1 MNAAKFFEA
10 MNEVHDDYYQEA
22 SKHLEKNHRWTK
34 WAAMAACLL
43 FVLTMSAP
51 VWAAAAFD
59 PTYNLLYRVAPAIA
73 QKLRP
78 VRMSCNDKGIKFEVI
93 SAYVEGSE
101 AKIFVSVQDFE
112 EDRIDETIDLF
123 DSYSINTPFDCNSS
137 CEAIGYD
144 AKTKTAT
151 FLISISQWDSQ
162 DIIGEKITF
171 SVVEILSNKRQY
183 DAALPDLD
191 TSKISDAETMI
202 PTGIFGGAGV
212 NYREVRDN
220 FRALKTTGVLCS
232 PIDGVDIMGIGYVD
246 GKLHIQVKYEK
257 PGSQGYIYLKNN
269 QGEEIHC
276 IANVGFSTDN
286 AHQDRYEEYV
296 FNLSDVDLQE
306 CEVYGWFVTY
316 SSRITGNWSLTFP
329 LEGITR

>member
-1 MNAAKFFEA
+1 
-10 MNEVHDDYYQEA
+10 
-22 SKHLEKNHRWTK
+22 
-34 WAAMAACLL
+34 MAACLL
-43 FVLTMSAP
+43 FVLTMSVP

-162 DIIGEKITF
+162 DIIGEK
-171 SVVEILSNKRQY
+171 
-183 DAALPDLD
+183 LPFLL
-191 TSKISDAETMI
+191 E
-202 PTGIFGGAGV
+202 
-212 NYREVRDN
+212 
-220 FRALKTTGVLCS
+220 
-232 PIDGVDIMGIGYVD
+232 
-246 GKLHIQVKYEK
+246 KY
-257 PGSQGYIYLKNN
+257 
-269 QGEEIHC
+269 
-276 IANVGFSTDN
+276 
-286 AHQDRYEEYV
+286 
-296 FNLSDVDLQE
+296 
-306 CEVYGWFVTY
+306 
-316 SSRITGNWSLTFP
+316 
-329 LEGITR
+329 